1 MTRRSTTP
9 HLLPQERENSL
20 RIARISLQERTRIA
34 VEDAGEWRVLTQT
47 DLGAITAGEAPEIDT
62 AEEPLTHHAFLAP
75 YPGGTIFGI
84 GLNYRDTIR
93 DMGFPIPETP
103 YLFPKLSSSVVGP
116 GDPIILDADVTTEA
130 DWEGELAVIIGKTA
144 RNIPEENALEF
155 VFGYTAANDI
165 SARDVQRADPQW
177 VRGKGLD
184 TFCPIGPVIVT
195 ADEIPDPQNV
205 RIRTWI
211 NGNIVQDGNTAH
223 MVFGVRALISY
234 LSRHF
239 TLRPGDVILTGTPSG
254 CGGFMT
260 PPRFLA
266 PGDETTV
273 EIQGIGSLT
282 NPVAAASLPVP

>member
-1 MTRRSTTP
+1 MK
-9 HLLPQERENSL
+9 
-20 RIARISLQERTRIA
+20 IARIAHQGHSRLA
-34 VEDAGEWRVLTQT
+34 VEDHGVWNILIQT
-47 DLGAITAGEAPEIDT
+47 DLAGVVAGGEQQIDST
-62 AEEPLTHHAFLAP
+62 VEPQTHPNLLAP

-84 GLNYRDTIR
+84 GLNYKDTIT
-93 DMGFPIPETP
+93 DMGFPTPATP

-116 GDPIILDADVTTEA
+116 GEPIVIDPDVTVEP

-144 RNIPEENALEF
+144 RNVPEESALDF

-195 ADEIPDPQNV
+195 ADEIPDPQDL
-205 RIRTWI
+205 RIRTWV
-211 NGNIVQDGNTAH
+211 NGEIVQDGNTAD
-223 MVFGVRALISY
+223 MLFGVKALISY

-239 TLRPGDVILTGTPSG
+239 TLRPGDVILSGTPSG

-260 PPRFLA
+260 PPRFLS
-266 PGDETTV
+266 PGDETKV
-273 EIQGIGSLT
+273 EVQGIGSLI
-282 NPVAAASLPVP
+282 NPVAAAPVPMPWHLAPSTATESTP

>member
-1 MTRRSTTP
+1 ME
-9 HLLPQERENSL
+9 PQS
-20 RIARISLQERTRIA
+20 AP
-34 VEDAGEWRVLTQT
+34 
-47 DLGAITAGEAPEIDT
+47 DL
-62 AEEPLTHHAFLAP
+62 LAP

-103 YLFPKLSSSVVGP
+103 DLFPKLSSSVVGP
-116 GDPIILDADVTTEA
+116 GHAIILDAGVTTEA
-130 DWEGELAVIIGKTA
+130 DWEGELAVIIGKEA
-144 RNIPEENALEF
+144 RNVTEEEALDF

-184 TFCPIGPVIVT
+184 TFCPIGPIIVT
-195 ADEIPDPQNV
+195 ADEISDPQNL
-205 RIRTWI
+205 RIRTPV
-211 NGNIVQDGNTAH
+211 NGEIVQDGNTSD
-223 MVFGVRALISY
+223 MVFGVRSLIAY

-260 PPRFLA
+260 PPWFL
-266 PGDETTV
+266 
-273 EIQGIGSLT
+273 SLAT
-282 NPVAAASLPVP
+282 KSQLRSKRSEALRTR

>member
-1 MTRRSTTP
+1 M
-9 HLLPQERENSL
+9 
-20 RIARISLQERTRIA
+20 RIARISLQERTRLA
-34 VEDAGEWRVLTQT
+34 VEDAGAWRVLTQS
-47 DLGAITAGEAPEIDT
+47 DLAAIVAGEAPEIDP
-62 AEEPLTHHAFLAP
+62 AEEPLTHPRLLAP
-75 YPGGTIFGI
+75 YSGGTIFGI

-93 DMGFPIPETP
+93 DMGFPTPETP

-116 GDPIILDADVTTEA
+116 SEPIILDADVTTEA
-130 DWEGELAVIIGKTA
+130 DWEGELAVVIGKTA
-144 RNIPEENALEF
+144 RNVMEENALEF

-165 SARDVQRADPQW
+165 SARDVQRVDPQW

-184 TFCPIGPVIVT
+184 TFCPVGPVIVT

-205 RIRTWI
+205 RIRTWV
-211 NGNIVQDGNTAH
+211 NGDVVQDGNTAD

-260 PPRFLA
+260 PPRFLT
-266 PGDETTV
+266 PGDQTTV
-273 EIQGIGSLT
+273 EVQGIGTLT
-282 NPVAAASLPVP
+282 NPVTAASVPVP

>member
-1 MTRRSTTP
+1 LKIAQISHQQGTR
-9 HLLPQERENSL
+9 L
-20 RIARISLQERTRIA
+20 A
-34 VEDAGEWRVLTQT
+34 VEAAGAWRILTQT
-47 DLGAITAGEAPEIDT
+47 DLAAIVAGEEPQIDP
-62 AEEPLTHHAFLAP
+62 AEEPQARPGLLAP

-93 DMGFPIPETP
+93 DMGFPTPESP

-116 GDPIILDADVTTEA
+116 GDPIILDTDVTTEA
-130 DWEGELAVIIGKTA
+130 DWEGELAVVIGKTA
-144 RNIPEENALEF
+144 RNVPEKNALDF

-184 TFCPIGPVIVT
+184 TFCPLGPVIVT

-205 RIRTWI
+205 RIRTWV
-211 NGNIVQDGNTAH
+211 NGDVVQDGNTAD
-223 MVFGVRALISY
+223 MVFSVRALISY

-260 PPRFLA
+260 PPSFLA
-266 PGDETTV
+266 PGDQTTV
-273 EIQGIGSLT
+273 EVQGIGRLT
-282 NPVAAASLPVP
+282 NPVAAASVPVP

>member
-1 MTRRSTTP
+1 M
-9 HLLPQERENSL
+9 
-20 RIARISLQERTRIA
+20 RIARISLRQRPRLA
-34 VEDAGEWRVLTQT
+34 VDDDGAWHVLTQT
-47 DLGAITAGEAPEIDT
+47 DLAAIVAGEAPEIDP
-62 AEEPLTHHAFLAP
+62 AEEPLTDPGLLAP

-93 DMGFPIPETP
+93 DMGFPTPETP
-103 YLFPKLSSSVVGP
+103 YLFPKLSSSVAGP
-116 GDPIILDADVTTEA
+116 GDPIVLDSDVTTEA

-144 RNIPEENALEF
+144 RNVTEGEALEF

-205 RIRTWI
+205 RIRTWV
-211 NGNIVQDGNTAH
+211 NGNIVQDGNTAD
-223 MVFGVRALISY
+223 MVFGVGALISY

-260 PPRFLA
+260 PPKFLA
-266 PGDETTV
+266 PGDQTTV
-273 EIQGIGSLT
+273 DVQGIGTLT
-282 NPVAAASLPVP
+282 NPVAAASVPVP